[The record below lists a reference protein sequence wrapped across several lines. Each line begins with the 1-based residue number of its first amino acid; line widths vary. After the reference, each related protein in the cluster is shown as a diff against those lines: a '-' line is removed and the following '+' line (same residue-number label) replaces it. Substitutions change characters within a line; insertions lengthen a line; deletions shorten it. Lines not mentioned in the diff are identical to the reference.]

1 MPEDEENAP
10 LGPTL
15 PLTREERLTTQFYDW
30 ERRGRGWQL
39 WGYPVELEPP
49 FRPFFYHYAEPGPA
63 VDDSRKPSALGSF
76 IDGIFGRS
84 SAPVPPAPVDEE
96 RPSDDPEPFYEDG
109 SPVEFQ
115 VALPA
120 GTKVVKEAAER
131 LLTSLTYASRPIG
144 FEVVGVKDAIFT
156 QFACSEDDRT
166 QLAQQL
172 SAHFPESSVAEREGF
187 LAERWD
193 RRRPSVII
201 DFGLSRECMIPLR
214 TVRGFEIDPLIGIMG
229 SLAGIREEIGRAH
242 V

>member
-1 MPEDEENAP
+1 MGEVDNTA
-10 LGPTL
+10 LYGQAL
-15 PLTREERLTTQFYDW
+15 PLTQQERLTAQFYEW

-63 VDDSRKPSALGSF
+63 VDDSRKPTILSSLV
-76 IDGIFGRS
+76 DGILGRS
-84 SAPVPPAPVDEE
+84 STPALPAPAEE
-96 RPSDDPEPFYEDG
+96 EQTSDPEPFYEDG
-109 SPVEFQ
+109 PPVEFQ

-156 QFACSEDDRT
+156 QFACAEDDRT

-172 SAHFPESSVAEREGF
+172 SAHFPESAVTEREGF
-187 LAERWD
+187 SRNTGITGD
-193 RRRPSVII
+193 RPSSSTSACRANAWCR
-201 DFGLSRECMIPLR
+201 FGPCTDSRLIP
-214 TVRGFEIDPLIGIMG
+214 
-229 SLAGIREEIGRAH
+229 
-242 V
+242 